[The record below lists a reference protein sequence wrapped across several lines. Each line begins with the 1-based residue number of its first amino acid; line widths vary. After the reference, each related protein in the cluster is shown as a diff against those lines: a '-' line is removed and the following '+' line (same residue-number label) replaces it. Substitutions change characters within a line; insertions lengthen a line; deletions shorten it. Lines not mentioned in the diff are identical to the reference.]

1 MKKSSTI
8 ILGLTGSIGM
18 GKTTTAK
25 MFAKYGIPVWEADT
39 SVHKLY
45 SKEGEAV
52 ELFKEKFPSSI
63 VNNEVNRAELKKL
76 INDDERNLKTIETLI
91 HPLVSNDR
99 KRFVKAAEKKNIPLI
114 VLDIP
119 LLFEKGH
126 EKSVDYIA
134 VVSVAKET
142 QRKRVL
148 KRNTMTSEM
157 AEKILKIQ
165 MSDAEKRQKADFV
178 IITNTLEQAEIKVLE
193 IITKLKDI

>member
-63 VNNEVNRAELKKL
+63 VNNEVSRAELKKL

-126 EKSVDYIA
+126 EKFVDYIV
-134 VVSVAKET
+134 VVSVTKET

-148 KRNTMTSEM
+148 KRNTMTPEM
-157 AEKILKIQ
+157 VEKILGIQ
-165 MSDAEKRQKADFV
+165 MSDAEKRLKADFV
-178 IITNTLEQAEIKVLE
+178 IITDTLEKAEIKVLE

>member
-63 VNNEVNRAELKKL
+63 VNNEVSRAELKKL

-134 VVSVAKET
+134 VVSVTKET

-148 KRNTMTSEM
+148 KRNTMTPEM
-157 AEKILKIQ
+157 VEKILKIQ

-178 IITNTLEQAEIKVLE
+178 IITDTLEQAEIKVLE

>member
-63 VNNEVNRAELKKL
+63 VNNEVSRAELKKL

-99 KRFVKAAEKKNIPLI
+99 KRFVKVAEKKNIPLI

-126 EKSVDYIA
+126 EKSVDYIV
-134 VVSVAKET
+134 VVSVTKET

-148 KRNTMTSEM
+148 KRNTMTPEM
-157 AEKILKIQ
+157 VEKILKIQ

>member
-52 ELFKEKFPSSI
+52 ELFKEKLPSSI
-63 VNNEVNRAELKKL
+63 VNNEVSRAELKKL

-134 VVSVAKET
+134 VVSVTKET

-148 KRNTMTSEM
+148 KRNTMTPEM
-157 AEKILKIQ
+157 VEKILKIQ

-178 IITNTLEQAEIKVLE
+178 IITDTLEQAEIKVLE

>member
-63 VNNEVNRAELKKL
+63 VNNEVSRAELKKL

-126 EKSVDYIA
+126 EKFVDYIV
-134 VVSVAKET
+134 VVSVTKET

-148 KRNTMTSEM
+148 KRNTMTPEM
-157 AEKILKIQ
+157 VGKILKIQ

-178 IITNTLEQAEIKVLE
+178 IITDTLEKAEIKVLE

>member
-63 VNNEVNRAELKKL
+63 VNNEVSRAELKKL

-134 VVSVAKET
+134 VVSVTKET

-148 KRNTMTSEM
+148 KRNTMTPEM
-157 AEKILKIQ
+157 VEKILGIQ

-193 IITKLKDI
+193 IITKFKDI

>member
-1 MKKSSTI
+1 MKNSSTI

-45 SKEGEAV
+45 SKEGEVV

-63 VNNEVNRAELKKL
+63 VNNEVSRAELKKL
-76 INDDERNLKTIETLI
+76 INDDARNLKTIETLI

-99 KRFVKAAEKKNIPLI
+99 ERFVKAAEKKKIPLI

-134 VVSVAKET
+134 VVSVTKET

-157 AEKILKIQ
+157 VEKILKIQ

-193 IITKLKDI
+193 IISKLKDI

>member
-52 ELFKEKFPSSI
+52 ELFKEKLPSSI
-63 VNNEVNRAELKKL
+63 VNNEVSRAELKKL

-126 EKSVDYIA
+126 EKSVDYII
-134 VVSVAKET
+134 VVSVTKET

-157 AEKILKIQ
+157 VEKILKIQ

-178 IITNTLEQAEIKVLE
+178 IITDTLEQAEIKVLE

>member
-63 VNNEVNRAELKKL
+63 VNNEVSRAELKKL

-126 EKSVDYIA
+126 EKSVDYII
-134 VVSVAKET
+134 VVSVTKET

-148 KRNTMTSEM
+148 KRNTMTPEM
-157 AEKILKIQ
+157 VEKILKIQ

-178 IITNTLEQAEIKVLE
+178 IITDTLEQAEIKVLE
-193 IITKLKDI
+193 IITKFKDI

>member
-63 VNNEVNRAELKKL
+63 VNNEVNRTELKKL

-99 KRFVKAAEKKNIPLI
+99 KRFVKVAEKKNIPLI

-126 EKSVDYIA
+126 EKSVDYIV
-134 VVSVAKET
+134 VVSVTKET

-148 KRNTMTSEM
+148 KRNTMTPEM
-157 AEKILKIQ
+157 VGKILKIQ
-165 MSDAEKRQKADFV
+165 MSDAEKRQKADFI
-178 IITNTLEQAEIKVLE
+178 IITDTLEQAEIKVLE

>member
-63 VNNEVNRAELKKL
+63 VNNEVSRAELKKL

-99 KRFVKAAEKKNIPLI
+99 KRFVKVAEKKNIPLI

-126 EKSVDYIA
+126 EKSVDYIV
-134 VVSVAKET
+134 VVSVTKET

-148 KRNTMTSEM
+148 KRNTMTPEM
-157 AEKILKIQ
+157 VEKILKIQ

-178 IITNTLEQAEIKVLE
+178 IITDTLEQAEIKVLE

>member
-1 MKKSSTI
+1 MNKSSTI

-52 ELFKEKFPSSI
+52 ELFKEKLPSSI
-63 VNNEVNRAELKKL
+63 VNNEVSRAKLKKL
-76 INDDERNLKTIETLI
+76 INDDEGNLKTIETLI

-126 EKSVDYIA
+126 EKSVDYIV
-134 VVSVAKET
+134 VVSVTKET

-148 KRNTMTSEM
+148 KRNTMTPEIV
-157 AEKILKIQ
+157 EKILGIQ
-165 MSDAEKRQKADFV
+165 MPDAEKRLKADFV
-178 IITNTLEQAEIKVLE
+178 IITDTLEQAEVKVLE

>member
-52 ELFKEKFPSSI
+52 ELFKEKLPSSI
-63 VNNEVNRAELKKL
+63 VNNEVSRAKLKKL

-99 KRFVKAAEKKNIPLI
+99 KRFIKAAEKKNIPLI

-134 VVSVAKET
+134 VVSVTKET

-148 KRNTMTSEM
+148 TRNTMTPEM
-157 AEKILKIQ
+157 VDKILGIQ
-165 MSDAEKRQKADFV
+165 ISDAKKRQKADFV
-178 IITNTLEQAEIKVLE
+178 IITNTLEQAETKVLE

>member
-52 ELFKEKFPSSI
+52 ELFKEKLPSSI
-63 VNNEVNRAELKKL
+63 VNNEVSRAELKKL
-76 INDDERNLKTIETLI
+76 INDDERNLKTIEMLI
-91 HPLVSNDR
+91 HPLVSKDR
-99 KRFVKAAEKKNIPLI
+99 KRFVTGAKKKNIPLI

-126 EKSVDYIA
+126 EKFVDYIA
-134 VVSVAKET
+134 VVSVAAET

-148 KRNTMTSEM
+148 ERETMTPKM
-157 AEKILKIQ
+157 LKKILKIQ
-165 MSDAEKRQKADFV
+165 MPDSEKRQKADFV
-178 IITNTLEQAEIKVLE
+178 IITDTLEQAEIKVLE

>member
-126 EKSVDYIA
+126 EKSVDYIV
-134 VVSVAKET
+134 VVSVTKET

-148 KRNTMTSEM
+148 KRNTMTPEM
-157 AEKILKIQ
+157 VEKILGIQ

-178 IITNTLEQAEIKVLE
+178 IITDTLEQAEIKVLE

>member
-63 VNNEVNRAELKKL
+63 VNNEVSRAELKKL
-76 INDDERNLKTIETLI
+76 INDDERNLETIETLI

-126 EKSVDYIA
+126 EKSVDYIV
-134 VVSVAKET
+134 VVSVTKET

-148 KRNTMTSEM
+148 KRNTMTPEM
-157 AEKILKIQ
+157 VEKILKIQ

-178 IITNTLEQAEIKVLE
+178 IITDTLEQAEIKVLE
-193 IITKLKDI
+193 IITKFKDI

>member
-63 VNNEVNRAELKKL
+63 VNNEVSRAELKKL

-99 KRFVKAAEKKNIPLI
+99 KRFVKVAEKKNIPLI

-126 EKSVDYIA
+126 EKFVDYIV
-134 VVSVAKET
+134 VVSVTKET

-148 KRNTMTSEM
+148 KRNTMTPEM
-157 AEKILKIQ
+157 VGKILKIQ

-178 IITNTLEQAEIKVLE
+178 IITDTLEQAEIKVLE

>member
-126 EKSVDYIA
+126 EKSVDYIV
-134 VVSVAKET
+134 VVSVTKET

-148 KRNTMTSEM
+148 KRNTMTPEM
-157 AEKILKIQ
+157 VEKILKIQ
-165 MSDAEKRQKADFV
+165 MSDEEKRQKADFV
-178 IITNTLEQAEIKVLE
+178 IITDTLEQAEIKVLE

>member
-63 VNNEVNRAELKKL
+63 VNNEVSRAELKKL
-76 INDDERNLKTIETLI
+76 INDDERNLKTIETLV

-99 KRFVKAAEKKNIPLI
+99 KRFVNAAEKKKTPLI

-134 VVSVAKET
+134 VVSVTKET

-148 KRNTMTSEM
+148 KRNTMTPEM
-157 AEKILKIQ
+157 VEKILKIQ

-178 IITNTLEQAEIKVLE
+178 IITDTLEQAEIKVLE

>member
-52 ELFKEKFPSSI
+52 ELFKEKLPSSI
-63 VNNEVNRAELKKL
+63 VNNEVSRAELKKL
-76 INDDERNLKTIETLI
+76 INDDEKNLKTIETLI

-99 KRFVKAAEKKNIPLI
+99 KRFVKAAAKKNIPLI

-134 VVSVAKET
+134 VVSVTTET
-142 QRKRVL
+142 QRQRVL
-148 KRNTMTSEM
+148 KRNTMTPEM
-157 AEKILKIQ
+157 VEKILGIQ

-178 IITNTLEQAEIKVLE
+178 IITDTLEQAEIKVLE

>member
-63 VNNEVNRAELKKL
+63 VNNEVSRAELKKL
-76 INDDERNLKTIETLI
+76 IKDDERNLKTIETLI
-91 HPLVSNDR
+91 HPFVSNDR

-134 VVSVAKET
+134 VVSVTKET

-148 KRNTMTSEM
+148 KRNTMTPEM
-157 AEKILKIQ
+157 VEKILKIQ

-178 IITNTLEQAEIKVLE
+178 IITDTLEQAEIKVLE

>member
-126 EKSVDYIA
+126 EKSVDYII
-134 VVSVAKET
+134 VVSVTKET

-157 AEKILKIQ
+157 VEKILKIQ

-178 IITNTLEQAEIKVLE
+178 IITDTLEQAEIKVLE

>member
-63 VNNEVNRAELKKL
+63 VNNEVSRAELKKL

-126 EKSVDYIA
+126 EKSVDYIV
-134 VVSVAKET
+134 VVSVTKET

-148 KRNTMTSEM
+148 KRNTMTPEM
-157 AEKILKIQ
+157 VGKILKIQ

-178 IITNTLEQAEIKVLE
+178 IITDTLEQAEIKVLE

>member
-52 ELFKEKFPSSI
+52 ELFKEKLPSSI
-63 VNNEVNRAELKKL
+63 VNNEVSRAELKKL

-134 VVSVAKET
+134 VVSVTKET

-148 KRNTMTSEM
+148 KRNTMTPEM
-157 AEKILKIQ
+157 VEKILGIQ

-178 IITNTLEQAEIKVLE
+178 IITDTLEQAEIKVLE

>member
-25 MFAKYGIPVWEADT
+25 MFEKYGIPVWEADT

-45 SKEGEAV
+45 SKEDEAV

-63 VNNEVNRAELKKL
+63 VNNEVSRAELKKL

-134 VVSVAKET
+134 VVSVTKET

-148 KRNTMTSEM
+148 KRNTMTPEM
-157 AEKILKIQ
+157 VEKILKIQ

-178 IITNTLEQAEIKVLE
+178 IITDTLEQAEIKVLE

>member
-126 EKSVDYIA
+126 EKSVDYIV
-134 VVSVAKET
+134 VVSVKKET

-148 KRNTMTSEM
+148 KRNTMTPEM
-157 AEKILKIQ
+157 VEKILKIQ
-165 MSDAEKRQKADFV
+165 MSDAEKRHKADFV
-178 IITNTLEQAEIKVLE
+178 IITDTLEQAEIKVLE

>member
-52 ELFKEKFPSSI
+52 ELFKEKLPSSI
-63 VNNEVNRAELKKL
+63 VNNEVSRAELKKL
-76 INDDERNLKTIETLI
+76 INDDERNLKTIETLV

-99 KRFVKAAEKKNIPLI
+99 KRFVKAAEKKKIPLI

-134 VVSVAKET
+134 VVSVTKET

-148 KRNTMTSEM
+148 KRNTMTPEM
-157 AEKILKIQ
+157 VEKILGIQ

-178 IITNTLEQAEIKVLE
+178 IITDTLEKAEIKVLE

>member
-52 ELFKEKFPSSI
+52 ELFKEKLPSSI
-63 VNNEVNRAELKKL
+63 VNNEVSRTELKKL

-99 KRFVKAAEKKNIPLI
+99 KRFIKAAEKKNIPLI

-134 VVSVAKET
+134 VVSVTKET

-148 KRNTMTSEM
+148 KRNTMTPEM
-157 AEKILKIQ
+157 VEKILGIQ
-165 MSDAEKRQKADFV
+165 MSDAEKRHKADFV
-178 IITNTLEQAEIKVLE
+178 IITDTLEKAEIKVLE

>member
-63 VNNEVNRAELKKL
+63 VNNEVSRAELKKL

-126 EKSVDYIA
+126 EKSVDYII
-134 VVSVAKET
+134 VVSVTKEN

-157 AEKILKIQ
+157 VEKILKIQ

-178 IITNTLEQAEIKVLE
+178 IITDTLEHAEIKVLE

>member
-126 EKSVDYIA
+126 EKSVDYIV
-134 VVSVAKET
+134 VVSVTKET

-148 KRNTMTSEM
+148 KRNTMTPEM
-157 AEKILKIQ
+157 VGKILKIQ

-178 IITNTLEQAEIKVLE
+178 IITDTLEQAEIKVLE